1 MPAEPGEPAILCR
14 GVVKRFYHYEHR
26 TASIREFFIRAV
38 LGKPIHVRR
47 AEFTLRDLN
56 LRVEKGESLAMV
68 GPNGSGKS
76 TALRL
81 IAGVYTPSEGVV
93 LTRGR
98 VAAVIELGVGFHPEL
113 TGAENVSLYASVVG
127 LRPAELA
134 ARYAEILE
142 FAGVGSFID
151 EPIKYYSSG
160 MTARL
165 AFAVVVCLEPD
176 VLLLD
181 EVLVVGD
188 EAFRRRCLD
197 HLHGFK
203 ARGGTLIVV
212 SHELDLVRELC
223 PRALWLDRGR
233 TLMDGATDEVLAA
246 YQAEA
251 AAGNAGGL

>member
-1 MPAEPGEPAILCR
+1 
-14 GVVKRFYHYEHR
+14 
-26 TASIREFFIRAV
+26 
-38 LGKPIHVRR
+38 
-47 AEFTLRDLN
+47 
-56 LRVEKGESLAMV
+56 
-68 GPNGSGKS
+68 
-76 TALRL
+76 
-81 IAGVYTPSEGVV
+81 
-93 LTRGR
+93 
-98 VAAVIELGVGFHPEL
+98 
-113 TGAENVSLYASVVG
+113 
-127 LRPAELA
+127 
-134 ARYAEILE
+134 
-142 FAGVGSFID
+142 
-151 EPIKYYSSG
+151 

-246 YQAEA
+246 YQAD